1 MRNSAEQIGARYG
14 FNLTDELNAAASGSF
29 PVNEGAPV
37 KEDWFETYYEGRLA
51 AFETFAARLTRE
63 IEAYSPQLQI
73 TASFEDDGET
83 GGVVLRMGERE
94 YRAEDKRPDKREP
107 VASTHQRN
115 GAFMLSA
122 RSAVDALIV
131 DLTEKHP
138 QLAEAAAQQ
147 RAGLSTRCSVRCH
160 EYLRRAGRYEMWQI
174 ARGRQDPRSALN

>member
-1 MRNSAEQIGARYG
+1 MNNTAKQIGARYS

-37 KEDWFETYYEGRLA
+37 KEDWFETYYKGRIA

-63 IEAYSPQLQI
+63 IQACSPQLQI

-83 GGVVLRMGERE
+83 GGVVLRMGEKE

-115 GAFMLSA
+115 AAFMLSA
-122 RSAVDALIV
+122 RAAVDALIG
-131 DLTEKHP
+131 DLTDKHP
-138 QLAEAAAQQ
+138 ELVEAAARQ
-147 RAGLSTRCSVRCH
+147 RAGLSERCSVRCH
-160 EYLRRAGRYEMWQI
+160 EYLRRAGRYEMWQV
-174 ARGRQDPRSALN
+174 ARGRQDPRSAIN